1 LRCQSCRCDELS
13 QRRRDTETKNIRIE
27 PVAFESFGVRSMC
40 TSVKTPDVSILIDA
54 GASLG
59 HRFRLLP
66 HPKEYEA
73 LRQART
79 AIARAASSAHIITV
93 SHYHFDHYTAAWNNV
108 DAIWTWSSRDE
119 AERIY
124 SDKIV
129 LAKDWRKDVN
139 PSQRRRG
146 WIFQEIIRDSSREF
160 LVADGQSF
168 KAGDTVI
175 SFSKPAP
182 HGEDDTQLGW
192 ILITTVERDGDV
204 LVHASDIQGPI
215 LDSTAKLL
223 LDSLPQILIIGG
235 PPLYLS
241 DYKIGQ
247 DSLSKA
253 LGNLASLA
261 KTIPLM
267 ILDHHLLRAEN
278 WRQYCSPVF
287 EAAKAYGHRVLTAAE
302 FAGNPERELE
312 HQRKILYES
321 EPPNEEF
328 QKWLNL
334 PEHKRGK
341 MLPPL

>member
-1 LRCQSCRCDELS
+1 
-13 QRRRDTETKNIRIE
+13 
-27 PVAFESFGVRSMC
+27 
-40 TSVKTPDVSILIDA
+40 
-54 GASLG
+54 
-59 HRFRLLP
+59 
-66 HPKEYEA
+66 
-73 LRQART
+73 
-79 AIARAASSAHIITV
+79 V

-139 PSQRRRG
+139 PSQRKRG
-146 WIFQEIIRDSSREF
+146 WIFQGIIRDSSREF

-175 SFSKPAP
+175 SFSKPVA
-182 HGEDDTQLGW
+182 HGEGNTQLGW
-192 ILITTVERDGDV
+192 TLITTIERNGDT
-204 LVHASDIQGPI
+204 LVHASDIQGPV

-223 LDSLPQILIIGG
+223 LDSLPQTLIIGG

-253 LGNLASLA
+253 LGNLVSLA
-261 KTIPLM
+261 KRIPLM

-287 EAAKAYGHRVLTAAE
+287 EAAKAYEHRVLTAAE
-302 FAGNPERELE
+302 FAEHPERELE
-312 HQRKILYES
+312 HQRKILYDSDPPS
-321 EPPNEEF
+321 EQF

-334 PEHKRGK
+334 PEQRRGR